1 MSSSQWASTLQELMR
16 RYEGVNSN
24 AWQACAATLALTSGD
39 PTFKD
44 LSFNELQTLF
54 RFGTR

>member
-1 MSSSQWASTLQELMR
+1 MR

-39 PTFKD
+39 PTFKE